1 MPDDKRDDPA
11 FLYFPSNYRWSM
23 GLLIC
28 LSAAPWTGVEIDE
41 VNRVGRA
48 LADRVGDD
56 AAWFE
61 EWARM
66 GEKIEAR
73 GRDALRAGHKLTAA
87 SCFMRA
93 TRYYQ
98 TGERFIHPRSQRS
111 MDVYARSV
119 TLFKDAAA
127 MTRRPRIEPV
137 EVPYE
142 NTSLPALL
150 VHPDREATG
159 ARPAPAMIFFDGF
172 DVTKE
177 LQYGYGIP
185 DLAARGVGCLIVDGP
200 GNGESVRFRN
210 LPLIA
215 ETENYAT
222 PVYEYL
228 AAREEFDP
236 TRIGVMAL
244 SLGGYYAPRAAAL
257 EPRFACCVAWGA
269 QWDYHEIWARRL
281 EELDSGKV
289 LSLSVPPEHLQWV
302 LGVSDR
308 AAALKKLEAF
318 RLDGIVQKMACPFL
332 LLHGAGD
339 EQISLELAEKLFEA
353 AGSKQ
358 KALKIFSRD
367 EGGFHHCQ
375 VDNITIGVHY
385 MFDWI
390 ADVLNAGR

>member
-87 SCFMRA
+87 SCFLRA

-339 EQISLELAEKLFEA
+339 QQIPLELAEKLFEA